1 MAARKTPIGNA
12 FIMALVSGVLW
23 TGGSFCMRIQL
34 FPSVNFW
41 FQVSLTGMLLICF
54 SFCWFLMEFTD
65 HRNTLLKH
73 LWFILMLGIGIVNI
87 FTDFFLKAPEAV
99 ISDNGEVMFVYD
111 ITWTVIF
118 MFIACCSIGVHMF
131 LLMGRYYFDNS
142 FKRQQMK
149 PLMIGVAVVFT
160 CLILWTLPVFEGF
173 PIDILSALILV
184 ICMMYVLYKRRLF
197 KLTFLFSRES
207 CYFISVLVS
216 FGLMLY
222 FLNPLEKMLRVV
234 LGDGGTKIIMA
245 LCIIYAVFTVL
256 LYMGMKR
263 FINSIFIKD
272 EIARGNVLR
281 EFSMTVSNTLN
292 VEDILDR
299 LVNVIDDTIP
309 VNDIFVFIRSDD
321 DMDYKVAYSLSPL
334 SEKSAVISAANPIV
348 SQLIKSSECILMDEF
363 RCMTIYKSMWESEK
377 KQLES
382 LGTSCFV
389 ALKDENELVGIIAV
403 SGKKDRSRFTYDD
416 VSFLDSVGSV
426 CSIAVKNSRLYE
438 KAWYEARIDELTGL
452 LNRKYFYEILER
464 EFEKNRSHSI
474 SLVMISLDDFKLYN
488 QIYGEKQGDEALK
501 KVGEILKATV
511 GKSGYVARCSGKEF
525 AIILP
530 MFDTLGARRIT
541 DAVLQQISVMNS
553 SISDADYSTRVLT
566 ASCGICTAPYGAST
580 ARELLD
586 NADMAVY
593 QVKRNG
599 KNGILATTST
609 SVAGGVDPEKEKID
623 KSSLYKGYAPTIY
636 ALTAAIDTKD
646 HYTFNHSEN
655 VEYYAK
661 TLAENLNLNAESVEI
676 IREAA
681 LLHDVGKIGIAEEI
695 LNKKSA
701 LTDNEFEI
709 MKGHV
714 MNSVG
719 IIRHLPSLDYVIPAV
734 ISHHERWDGKGYPR
748 NLKGEGIPYFG
759 RILCVAD
766 AFDAMISKRAYK
778 DAFPVEYA
786 LSEIEVNAGAQFDPD
801 LAENFVDLVRKGI
814 IQPRV
819 PKSDDQWKASS

>member
-1 MAARKTPIGNA
+1 
-12 FIMALVSGVLW
+12 
-23 TGGSFCMRIQL
+23 
-34 FPSVNFW
+34 
-41 FQVSLTGMLLICF
+41 
-54 SFCWFLMEFTD
+54 
-65 HRNTLLKH
+65 
-73 LWFILMLGIGIVNI
+73 
-87 FTDFFLKAPEAV
+87 
-99 ISDNGEVMFVYD
+99 
-111 ITWTVIF
+111 
-118 MFIACCSIGVHMF
+118 
-131 LLMGRYYFDNS
+131 
-142 FKRQQMK
+142 
-149 PLMIGVAVVFT
+149 
-160 CLILWTLPVFEGF
+160 
-173 PIDILSALILV
+173 
-184 ICMMYVLYKRRLF
+184 
-197 KLTFLFSRES
+197 
-207 CYFISVLVS
+207 
-216 FGLMLY
+216 
-222 FLNPLEKMLRVV
+222 
-234 LGDGGTKIIMA
+234 
-245 LCIIYAVFTVL
+245 
-256 LYMGMKR
+256 
-263 FINSIFIKD
+263 
-272 EIARGNVLR
+272 
-281 EFSMTVSNTLN
+281 
-292 VEDILDR
+292 
-299 LVNVIDDTIP
+299 
-309 VNDIFVFIRSDD
+309 
-321 DMDYKVAYSLSPL
+321 
-334 SEKSAVISAANPIV
+334 
-348 SQLIKSSECILMDEF
+348 
-363 RCMTIYKSMWESEK
+363 
-377 KQLES
+377 
-382 LGTSCFV
+382 
-389 ALKDENELVGIIAV
+389 
-403 SGKKDRSRFTYDD
+403 
-416 VSFLDSVGSV
+416 
-426 CSIAVKNSRLYE
+426 
-438 KAWYEARIDELTGL
+438 
-452 LNRKYFYEILER
+452 
-464 EFEKNRSHSI
+464 
-474 SLVMISLDDFKLYN
+474 
-488 QIYGEKQGDEALK
+488 
-501 KVGEILKATV
+501 
-511 GKSGYVARCSGKEF
+511 
-525 AIILP
+525 